1 MDKSRRTTI
10 QDIAKFVNVSI
21 GTVDRV
27 IHNRGNVSP
36 DKKKK
41 ILEAIKILNFNPN
54 FLASTLALG
63 KQRHICSLLPHPDS
77 TNSFWQLPKK
87 GVKQTAAEYKDFGI
101 TYTAFDYDLKEE
113 SSFVEKSLA
122 VLDANPDGV
131 ILAPLFR
138 KESELFIKKLEE
150 KQIPYIFIDSFIPD
164 QKDLS
169 YIGPDLKGGGYV
181 AAKLMSSILS
191 PNDDILIVNLIKS
204 VENSNLNVI
213 EKGFRE
219 FFNDSNINSK
229 REIKSITIP
238 SLEERDINVELT
250 KYYLKNPETKGVF
263 VTNSKASLIAK
274 YHVLHELSVKMIG
287 FDLLEDNI
295 KEMKDGNID
304 YLISQRP
311 FFQGSMAVKAL
322 FHYFIYKKIPSKLQ
336 LVPLDIIIKE
346 TVDYYM
352 DFKEPTVGNFLS
364 KN

>member
-63 KQRHICSLLPHPDS
+63 KQRHICSLLPCPAS
-77 TNSFWQLPKK
+77 KNSFWQLPKK
-87 GVKQTAAEYKDFGI
+87 GVEQTAVEYKDFGI
-101 TYTAFDYDLKEE
+101 TYTAFDYDLNKE
-113 SSFVEKSLA
+113 SSFIEKTSA

-138 KESELFIKKLEE
+138 EESLLFIKKLEE
-150 KQIPYIFIDSFIPD
+150 KQIPYVFIDSFLPE
-164 QKDLS
+164 QKNLS

-181 AAKLMSSILS
+181 AAKLMSSILKPS
-191 PNDDILIVNLIKS
+191 DDILIVNLIKS
-204 VENSNLNVI
+204 VKNSNLDII

-219 FFNDSNINSK
+219 YFGSTANERN
-229 REIKSITIP
+229 IKSITIP
-238 SLEERDINVELT
+238 SIDERDINIELT
-250 KYYLKNPETKGVF
+250 KYYLKNLDTKGVF

-274 YHVLHELSVKMIG
+274 YHNIHELPVKMIG
-287 FDLLEDNI
+287 FDLLEENI
-295 KEMKDGNID
+295 KEMKNGTID

-322 FHYFIYKKIPSKLQ
+322 FHFFIYKKIPSKLQ